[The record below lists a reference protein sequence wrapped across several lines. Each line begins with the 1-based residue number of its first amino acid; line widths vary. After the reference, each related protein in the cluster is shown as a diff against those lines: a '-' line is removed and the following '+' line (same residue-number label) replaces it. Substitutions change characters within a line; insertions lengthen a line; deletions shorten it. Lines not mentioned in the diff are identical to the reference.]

1 MDSVTFLF
9 DTVKFSFYKL
19 PDFLQKKKNI
29 SSMHFQITFY
39 LITLSSKG
47 LKVNRE

>member
-19 PDFLQKKKNI
+19 PDFLQKKKHKQHAFSNNI
-29 SSMHFQITFY
+29 
-39 LITLSSKG
+39 LSNYTVFKG
-47 LKVNRE
+47 PKS